1 MRPIEDYLEE
11 ADALAREVVK
21 TWADNLRVGNAH
33 SLGDD
38 FKVLFDKAFEYRAA
52 RIIVEAHRE
61 LHILTPT
68 EAVNEQTAR
77 QVFAEVYKI
86 YWEKNADGMDCF
98 TGLARNIGE

>member
-1 MRPIEDYLEE
+1 MRPIEDYVEE
-11 ADALAREVVK
+11 ADVLAQEVVD

-33 SLGDD
+33 SLDDD

-52 RIIVEAHRE
+52 RIIVESRRE

-68 EAVNEQTAR
+68 EAVREEIAQ

-86 YWEKNADGMDCF
+86 YWEKHEASSAG
-98 TGLARNIGE
+98 